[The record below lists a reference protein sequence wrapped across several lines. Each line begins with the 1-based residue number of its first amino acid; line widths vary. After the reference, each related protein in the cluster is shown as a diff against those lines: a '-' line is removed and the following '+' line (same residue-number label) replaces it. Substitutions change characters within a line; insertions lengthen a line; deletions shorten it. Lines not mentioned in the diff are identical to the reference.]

1 MEKIFGLVILLL
13 IATAS
18 FAEKLEDVE
27 VLNSKQSKNGITLKL
42 QAIKEGKESFFY
54 VDVTK
59 DDRNSFEKLHFVIQK
74 LKNGAKFKLNLNI
87 KSFSFFPSG
96 SYYRSQSVGFSGNV
110 KVRGCATNKH
120 PTCLYFCP
128 PFLLQK

>member
-74 LKNGAKFKLNLNI
+74 LKNESFPIIIIVLRFSVNISFIESSVLNFMT
-87 KSFSFFPSG
+87 S
-96 SYYRSQSVGFSGNV
+96 
-110 KVRGCATNKH
+110 
-120 PTCLYFCP
+120 
-128 PFLLQK
+128 